1 MANTTSPATTALTS
15 GPPTMTP
22 EQEMASLVSQLAAL
36 SMASLD
42 LTSQTIDGD
51 NKTLSKLALTVARTC
66 VDING
71 DLNLPLV
78 LLRAHFILDRLP
90 RVMNNVVQ
98 AAVAAAIRESDPL
111 FVITEAPNPDVVET
125 NLLAGNENAPYHV
138 VCVGREPGLYL
149 DSSVADNQ
157 VRGVPEQDRR
167 KIIGRSAALN
177 HYRTMYEQQK
187 VKRVNEV

>member
-1 MANTTSPATTALTS
+1 MANTISPTTAALTS
-15 GPPTMTP
+15 GPLTMTP
-22 EQEMASLVSQLAAL
+22 EQELASLVSQLAAL

-66 VDING
+66 VDIN
-71 DLNLPLV
+71 
-78 LLRAHFILDRLP
+78 DRLP

-98 AAVAAAIRESDPL
+98 AAVAAAIRDSDPL
-111 FVITEAPNPDVVET
+111 FVITEAPTPDVVET
-125 NLLAGNENAPYHV
+125 NLLAGNENAPYYV